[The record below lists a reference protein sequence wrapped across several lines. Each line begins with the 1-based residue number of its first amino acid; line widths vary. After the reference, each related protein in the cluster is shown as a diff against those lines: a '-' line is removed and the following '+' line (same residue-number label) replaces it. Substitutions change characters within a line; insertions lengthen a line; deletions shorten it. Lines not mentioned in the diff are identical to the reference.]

1 MIYADDVIKS
11 KTFQN
16 KIKILLELYIDIEM
30 LSFHFQWTDRLTS
43 QPREWEALFILK
55 VVPPFESS

>member
-43 QPREWEALFILK
+43 QPRE
-55 VVPPFESS
+55 